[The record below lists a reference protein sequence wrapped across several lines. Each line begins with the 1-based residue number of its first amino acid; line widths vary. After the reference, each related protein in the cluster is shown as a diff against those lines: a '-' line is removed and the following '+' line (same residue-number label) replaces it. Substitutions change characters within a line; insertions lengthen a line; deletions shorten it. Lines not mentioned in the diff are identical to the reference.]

1 MKKVTV
7 KQAITDLMNQFMCV
21 IVEKKF
27 WTSEDIE
34 KELKR
39 AIYLLALEYLS
50 TDEDNEEVKY

>member
-7 KQAITDLMNQFMCV
+7 RRVITDLMNQFLSV

-50 TDEDNEEVKY
+50 DDDDNEEVKY